1 MKDYIY
7 KATIQQL
14 VAKLLAGLE
23 INRDYVIAG
32 GFVRDSLLGLEPKDI
47 DVFIDN
53 KAFPSPLDFE
63 LYVSENGGHFKQTG
77 TVSQYTTSQ
86 PMPTLTIED
95 EFAPVVE
102 ARLDQA
108 IRARNGSVLYN
119 PMTVTMKGEEPSRPN
134 LQMGR
139 EIHCTYDVLYESI
152 FFTVNFIFTTID
164 KGFTPENLVD
174 TFDCNLVQ
182 AYIDKDLNLV
192 PHKTFEESLKTT
204 TAIIY
209 TGATK
214 DETNKSVERFAK
226 WAGRSRATMGWR
238 FEEKNRYITTV
249 DRVKKYIAD
258 GPYKSFINRN
268 GKPSKNEQLKTYAS
282 AMPMR

>member
-7 KATIQQL
+7 KGNIQQL
-14 VAKLLAGLE
+14 VTKLLTGLE

-32 GFVRDSLLGLEPKDI
+32 GFVRDSLLDLEPKDI

-53 KAFPSPLDFE
+53 KVFPSPLDFE
-63 LYVSENGGHFKQTG
+63 LYVSENGGQFKQTG
-77 TVSQYTTSQ
+77 TVNQYTNPAREQ
-86 PMPTLTIED
+86 VLLTPWNEAQDITTAQLD
-95 EFAPVVE
+95 AHYAGLPDVE
-102 ARLDQA
+102 TDKRVE
-108 IRARNGSVLYN
+108 G
-119 PMTVTMKGEEPSRPN
+119 PSRE

-139 EIHCTYDVLYESI
+139 EIHCTYDVFYGSI
-152 FFTVNFIFTTID
+152 LFTVNFIFTTID

-214 DETNKSVERFAK
+214 DETNRSVERFAK
-226 WAGRSRATMGWR
+226 WTGRSRATMGWR
-238 FEEKNRYITTV
+238 FEEKNRHITTV
-249 DRVKKYIAD
+249 EKVKKHIAD

-282 AMPMR
+282 AVPMR